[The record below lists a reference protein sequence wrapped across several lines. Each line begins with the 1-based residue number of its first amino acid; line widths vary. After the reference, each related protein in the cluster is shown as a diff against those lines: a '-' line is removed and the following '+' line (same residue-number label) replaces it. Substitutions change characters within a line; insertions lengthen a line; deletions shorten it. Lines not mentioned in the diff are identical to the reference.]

1 MTVYH
6 VQRNN
11 RYRFRLI
18 NAASNVCQF
27 IIKIENHN
35 ITVISVDGASIEPV
49 TVNTL
54 HFTSGERFDF
64 IVETDKKPRDYSIQA
79 KGHGLC
85 QGFQGVAVLRYGDE
99 PAKSSMD
106 FVEVKK
112 LIVAPPVLNEGT
124 FNHPQLNVTGFPISK
139 ARGRVID
146 RHLTKMK
153 PDEEYKIF
161 FGTPQI
167 NETNLYN
174 SVNTIKYMCEC
185 FKLMLKYAFL
195 RFSFPLKLSCHHN
208 SIKLLTTS
216 G

>member
-1 MTVYH
+1 MYH

-27 IIKIENHN
+27 LIKIENHN
-35 ITVISVDGASIEPV
+35 FTVISVDGASIEPV

-64 IVETDKKPRDYSIQA
+64 IVETDREPRDYSIQA

-85 QGFQGVAVLRYGDE
+85 KGFQGVAVLRYGNG
-99 PAKSSMD
+99 PARYSAD
-106 FVEVKK
+106 FVEVEK
-112 LIVAPPVLNEGT
+112 LLVPPPVLNEKT
-124 FNHPQLNVTGFPISK
+124 FNNPQLNVTGFPISK
-139 ARGRVID
+139 ARGRIID

-153 PDEEYKIF
+153 PDEELKIF

-167 NETNLYN
+167 NETTL
-174 SVNTIKYMCEC
+174 
-185 FKLMLKYAFL
+185 
-195 RFSFPLKLSCHHN
+195 
-208 SIKLLTTS
+208 
-216 G
+216 